1 MTKIYFGVAGNRLE
15 QNKYRQSKSGR
26 QNQHK
31 QNPGVFYSR
40 QVDTIRMSEK
50 PARINSSPGKEWILL
65 KDESFSRISCT
76 ATARIA
82 TSYIAIYCTAIS
94 CTEAS
99 CMAKF
104 L

>member
-1 MTKIYFGVAGNRLE
+1 MTKIYFGVVGNRFE

-31 QNPGVFYSR
+31 QNPGLFYSR
-40 QVDTIRMSEK
+40 QVDTIRISEK
-50 PARINSSPGKEWILL
+50 PAQINSSPGKEWILL

-76 ATARIA
+76 ATARIV
-82 TSYIAIYCTAIS
+82 TSYIVVS
-94 CTEAS
+94 CAEAS